1 VTIYNKTSCDTALRR
16 HDIEAIT
23 AYKIATRRLQI
34 KSN

>member
-1 VTIYNKTSCDTALRR
+1 MRQSALKQ
-16 HDIEAIT
+16 HDIEAIP